1 MKMKKPFLFAS
12 VTVAA
17 LGMFALSATVSA
29 GTLQDVQK
37 RGELK
42 CGVNVGLPGFSAPDE
57 DGHWSGI
64 DAAFCRSVATA
75 LFGDSDAV
83 EFVPLTAKERFT
95 ALQTGAVDMLSRNST
110 WTLTRDV
117 DLGVDFVGVLFYDGQ
132 GFLVPTDYDI
142 DHIEELDGATI
153 CVLSGTTTELN
164 LADYFRTHDLDY
176 TPLT

>member
-42 CGVNVGLPGFSAPDE
+42 CGVNVGLPGISAPDE

-75 LFGDSDAV
+75 RLGDHAGV
-83 EFVPLTAKERFT
+83 EFVPVTAKRRFT
-95 ALQTGAVDMLSRNST
+95 ALQTAAVVMLARTST
-110 WTLTRDV
+110 WTLTGYV
-117 DLGVDFVGVLFYDGQ
+117 ELGVDFVGVLFYDGK
-132 GFLVPTDYDI
+132 GFPMAVDYVI
-142 DHIEELDGATI
+142 TKIEKRDRDTI
-153 CVLSGTTTELN
+153 CVLSGT
-164 LADYFRTHDLDY
+164 
-176 TPLT
+176 